1 MRLARATFLALITLL
16 VMAIPQAASAHA
28 GLVDSDPRQDAT
40 LRTAPTSVTL
50 TFSEE
55 LQQPG
60 YLALKGPD
68 GEQVPISAPSFDG
81 PRISAD
87 VTGEAGGGAWALSY
101 RVVSADGH
109 PVTGTIPFEV
119 DAPAA
124 APSESPS
131 PSEESEAAAPEADT
145 TSAQTAP
152 ASATTEHEHF
162 LVEHREHLL
171 LGLALVALAAVLVM
185 VGRRRA
191 AR

>member
-1 MRLARATFLALITLL
+1 MRLARATLLALTTLL
-16 VMAIPQAASAHA
+16 VTAIPQAASAHA
-28 GLVDSDPRQDAT
+28 GLVDSDPRQNAT
-40 LRTAPTSVTL
+40 VQTAPTSVTL
-50 TFSEE
+50 TFSED

-60 YLALKGPD
+60 FLALSGPD
-68 GEQVPISAPSFDG
+68 GEQIALTDPAFDG

-87 VTGEAGGGAWALSY
+87 VTGEAEGGAWALSY

-124 APSESPS
+124 VPSEAPSD
-131 PSEESEAAAPEADT
+131 EESEVAAPEADA
-145 TSAQTAP
+145 TSARTTP

-162 LVEHREHLL
+162 LVEHREHVL
-171 LGLALVALAAVLVM
+171 LGLALVVLAAVLVM

>member
-1 MRLARATFLALITLL
+1 MRLARATLLALTTLL
-16 VMAIPQAASAHA
+16 VTAIPQAASAHA

-40 LRTAPTSVTL
+40 LESAPTSVTL
-50 TFSEE
+50 TFSED

-60 YLALKGPD
+60 FLALSGPD
-68 GEQVPISAPSFDG
+68 GEQVALSDPTFDG

-87 VTGEAGGGAWALSY
+87 VTGEAEGGAWALSY

-119 DAPAA
+119 AA
-124 APSESPS
+124 AAASPSAEPS
-131 PSEESEAAAPEADT
+131 PSESTAAAPET
-145 TSAQTAP
+145 AQTTP

-162 LVEHREHLL
+162 LVEHREHVL
-171 LGLALVALAAVLVM
+171 LGVALVALAAVLVM

>member
-1 MRLARATFLALITLL
+1 MRLARATFLALTTLL

-40 LRTAPTSVTL
+40 LQTAPTSVTL

-68 GEQVPISAPSFDG
+68 GEQVPISAPTFDG
-81 PRISAD
+81 ASISAD
-87 VTGEAGGGAWALSY
+87 VTGEAEGGAWALSY

-124 APSESPS
+124 PSESPS
-131 PSEESEAAAPEADT
+131 SSEESEAAAPEADA

-152 ASATTEHEHF
+152 ASASTEHEHF

-171 LGLALVALAAVLVM
+171 LGLALVALAAVLIM